1 MAADHRRVG
10 VVCLADIV
18 AQRAQRDGR
27 FRQLAHARGLDD
39 EASTADVK
47 ALVRKYCEASG
58 LDWSS
63 LQVQES
69 AARAL
74 IRASDAEGV
83 PGGNDADVGRG
94 GSGDSID
101 DASNDDDASAAAPMT
116 RVFEFATDAPLGVTI
131 RGLHVIGLVPGAQAE
146 RLGVAVGME
155 FVRVGATE
163 ADSYETVLGA
173 IRAAAARGGAGG
185 HFEVELRPPPPPR

>member
-47 ALVRKYCEASG
+47 ALVREYCEASG

-63 LQVQES
+63 LQG
-69 AARAL
+69 
-74 IRASDAEGV
+74 EGKTKKTRL
-83 PGGNDADVGRG
+83 PTGRL
-94 GSGDSID
+94 D
-101 DASNDDDASAAAPMT
+101 
-116 RVFEFATDAPLGVTI
+116 L
-131 RGLHVIGLVPGAQAE
+131 
-146 RLGVAVGME
+146 
-155 FVRVGATE
+155 FV
-163 ADSYETVLGA
+163 
-173 IRAAAARGGAGG
+173 
-185 HFEVELRPPPPPR
+185 HQ